1 MKASFELTAG
11 VRSRDIQQFL
21 HRASGDE
28 NKKLFIYKKDKN
40 LFLTTDSTEAAASG
54 KSRKDVLASIKAAV
68 KKSGYAGEVQTLFRD
83 IRNLAQPST
92 ANGEKNFLED
102 ENSYLTL
109 TSGQL
114 TFLLK
119 HRSDPNLLISHES
132 RGIII
137 DNSISSL
144 RKSLQKYSTTS
155 APSSADRSDEW
166 QKEGKAIGENL
177 ANNLMSN
184 FKQENP
190 YARPVEKAIFK
201 ISFLTNEIKEV
212 KKSIKDYCDKELS
225 QNIADDKLE
234 AIATGLQESVA
245 NIHPSAIKKFSID
258 NSEPFSLPTKLD
270 MDGEIYK
277 LVKPESVGKGGHG
290 VVHMYGSRT
299 QPQEFIAVKSPVNC
313 NAPEDIIE
321 SNKVSQ
327 NELTTHLRAQGISHE
342 NVVEVKGA
350 FMADGKLCIALED
363 CSLGKLDSFGA
374 KKLISNQNLSPDDI
388 GLVLLTLGRD
398 ALRGLAFLHIESG
411 VMHTDFKPQNVFIGT
426 DGKAKIGDF
435 DQSASGINTTR
446 DLRSIPDGTPQY
458 MTPSLLKKTREYRE
472 SIKNINE
479 KYDPLWFKE
488 KDQAKR
494 KEINKEKIR
503 QHSLIDS
510 SVSLSQSDDIFA
522 AGVTLY
528 ELYFGS
534 NPFFE
539 DKEKIESSEISL
551 RVEEYGQ
558 MKTRERSNFLFKG
571 KKIATG
577 LEQQAGEIKAVISGL
592 MHPDPA
598 KRLSVSDALQ
608 SPVFTE
614 NEIRTNKARNLI
626 MQIGMDTST
635 DASSEE
641 S

>member
-1 MKASFELTAG
+1 MKANFELTAG

-21 HRASGDE
+21 HRASGDK

-54 KSRKDVLASIKAAV
+54 KSRKDVLASIKAGI
-68 KKSGYAGEVQTLFRD
+68 KNSGYAVEVQALFRD
-83 IRNLAQPST
+83 IRNLAQPLT
-92 ANGEKNFLED
+92 AIEEKNFLED
-102 ENSYLTL
+102 QNSYLTL

-132 RGIII
+132 RGIIV

-144 RKSLQKYSTTS
+144 QKSLQKYSTAS

-177 ANNLMSN
+177 ANNLISN

-190 YARPVEKAIFK
+190 YASPVEKAIFK
-201 ISFLTNEIKEV
+201 ISFLTNEIEEV
-212 KKSIKDYCDKELS
+212 KKSIKDYCEKKLS
-225 QNIADDKLE
+225 QNIEDDMLQ

-245 NIHPSAIKKFSID
+245 NIHPSSIKEFSID

-299 QPQEFIAVKSPVNC
+299 QPQEFIAVKSPVKC
-313 NAPEDIIE
+313 FSPEEIFE

-327 NELTTHLRAQGISHE
+327 NELTTHLRAQGIGHE

-350 FMADGKLCIALED
+350 FMVEGKLCIALED
-363 CSLGKLDSFGA
+363 CSLGVLDSFVT
-374 KKLISNQNLSPDDI
+374 KKLIPNQNMNPDEI
-388 GLVLLTLGRD
+388 SLVLLTLGRD
-398 ALRGLAFLHIESG
+398 VLRGLNFLHTESG
-411 VMHTDFKPQNVFIGT
+411 IMHTDFKPQNVFIGA

-435 DQSASGINTTR
+435 DRSASGKNATR
-446 DLRSIPDGTPQY
+446 DIHSIPDTPQY
-458 MTPSLLKKTREYRE
+458 SAPSIVKETREYRE
-472 SIKNINE
+472 SVKKIISV
-479 KYDPLWFKE
+479 YDGKWLRDKDPANRKEFAKE
-488 KDQAKR
+488 KDNGLKQ
-494 KEINKEKIR
+494 INT
-503 QHSLIDS
+503 
-510 SVSLSQSDDIFA
+510 SVQLSQSDDIYS

-534 NPFFE
+534 NPFLR
-539 DKEKIESSEISL
+539 SEIASDNSL
-551 RVEEYGQ
+551 LVEQFGK
-558 MKTRERSNFLFKG
+558 MSTRSRSDFLFKG
-571 KKIATG
+571 KKIAPG
-577 LEQQAGEIKAVISGL
+577 LEKEADEIKAIISGL

-598 KRLSVSDALQ
+598 KRLSASDALK

-614 NEIRTNKARNLI
+614 NDIGTDEARLLI
-626 MQIGMDTST
+626 MEIGMNTST